1 MTNYLL
7 AATALATGLAALA
20 SPAAARDRSAYFGI
34 EVGGLQVTDTDVDF
48 DFDGEIDEEF
58 LDGFDIEHKLG
69 VDGDLIAGYDFGM
82 FRLEAELGYK
92 RSHHDEYSVDLDLSD
107 EDEDDIADAAGRSS
121 VYSLMANAMVDVG
134 DDEGVNF
141 YAGAGIGYAQVVH
154 LVNPDGDGDRFKVKD
169 RGLAWQ
175 LIAGVRFA
183 ASQYFDVG
191 LKYRYF
197 NANDVSDSFDFDE
210 EEIGFDT
217 DYKSHSLLVSL
228 IHNFNAP
235 TAPPPPPPPPMA
247 PPPPPAPPAT
257 QTCPD
262 GSVIL
267 ATDACPLPP
276 PPPPPPPPEP
286 ERG

>member
-1 MTNYLL
+1 MKRYLL
-7 AATALATGLAALA
+7 AATALAAVAIAT
-20 SPAAARDRSAYFGI
+20 PAAARDRSAYFGL
-34 EVGGLQVTDTDVDF
+34 EVGALKVSDTDVDF
-48 DFDGEIDEEF
+48 SGLPATPDWEID
-58 LDGFDIEHKLG
+58 HKTG
-69 VDGDLIAGYDFGM
+69 VDGDMIAGYDFGM
-82 FRLEAELGYK
+82 FRAEAELGYK
-92 RSHHDEYSVDLDLSD
+92 RSEHDEY
-107 EDEDDIADAAGRSS
+107 EDVAGSFDADGRSS

-134 DDEGVNF
+134 QDEGVSF
-141 YAGAGIGYAQVVH
+141 YAGAGIGYAQVIH
-154 LVNPDGDGDRFKVKD
+154 RLNDGITNGDRFKIKD

-175 LIAGVRFA
+175 AIAGVRA
-183 ASQYFDVG
+183 VVSQYFDVG

-197 NANDVSDSFDFDE
+197 NASNVDDDD
-210 EEIGFDT
+210 GTLDFDT

-228 IHNFNAP
+228 IHNFNSP
-235 TAPPPPPPPPMA
+235 LPPPPPPPVVVA
-247 PPPPPAPPAT
+247 PPPPPPPAT